1 MGVSVTLVYIF
12 NSTFGCHWTLV
23 YTRIINFKKN
33 LILLQSI
40 LFISYFQTFILLNSI
55 LLLSIL
61 VKMSSGSSPSTSN
74 PSVPIPTVIN
84 KNHAISFRE
93 LKKELKDIE
102 KLSKE
107 HLDIRS
113 WASDLKF
120 WIRYQHVD
128 DPETIFTA
136 CILTSTGEPREVIQ
150 NMEYGKN
157 FSDDDDDDDDD
168 DDSDD
173 EEDNHYPSLDEII
186 NELETFYG
194 KKEDQNVLL
203 KELRSLKIKKYE
215 KVKDFNIRYR
225 SLYLKLDKKRKR
237 RISVLDYADS
247 LKNNKEAWKKVSLKD
262 DISLKKAFAI
272 AEKVD
277 RLMPTFNQEI
287 NENFRTNFNNSYKSS
302 NFNNNQSKG
311 KVFNDSKIKEKDST
325 VDNLTKRIKG
335 LTVST
340 CFFCSEEGHFQ
351 TECPKLN
358 AIIKKNR
365 QEYFE
370 NKRLNH

>member
-1 MGVSVTLVYIF
+1 
-12 NSTFGCHWTLV
+12 
-23 YTRIINFKKN
+23 
-33 LILLQSI
+33 
-40 LFISYFQTFILLNSI
+40 
-55 LLLSIL
+55 
-61 VKMSSGSSPSTSN
+61 
-74 PSVPIPTVIN
+74 
-84 KNHAISFRE
+84 
-93 LKKELKDIE
+93 
-102 KLSKE
+102 
-107 HLDIRS
+107 
-113 WASDLKF
+113 
-120 WIRYQHVD
+120 
-128 DPETIFTA
+128 
-136 CILTSTGEPREVIQ
+136 
-150 NMEYGKN
+150 
-157 FSDDDDDDDDD
+157 
-168 DDSDD
+168 
-173 EEDNHYPSLDEII
+173 
-186 NELETFYG
+186 
-194 KKEDQNVLL
+194 
-203 KELRSLKIKKYE
+203 
-215 KVKDFNIRYR
+215 
-225 SLYLKLDKKRKR
+225 
-237 RISVLDYADS
+237 